1 MEFKA
6 HSKRQRRGPPAS
18 PRTEMPSPSPLL
30 PALAQLRESGSP
42 GWSSPPLPHLA
53 FPAPHN

>member
-18 PRTEMPSPSPLL
+18 PRTEMPSPRL
-30 PALAQLRESGSP
+30 PSLAQLRESESR
-42 GWSSPPLPHLA
+42 GWSRPPLLPRLL
-53 FPAPHN
+53 PSAPKL